1 MPKFM
6 DHHDDLPLPD
16 EIIQNIRAGQVV
28 GARDEFGV
36 CQLDLYYNAEGT
48 VFCLL
53 DAPNADAVRKHHEAM
68 GAPCGDVHQIDALSG

>member
-6 DHHDDLPLPD
+6 DYHNDLPLPD
-16 EIIQNIRAGQVV
+16 EVIQNIKAGLEA

-48 VFCLL
+48 VYCLL
-53 DAPNADAVRKHHEAM
+53 DAPDVDAVRKHHEAM
-68 GAPCGDVHQIDALSG
+68 GASCGDVHRIDALSS

>member
-6 DHHDDLPLPD
+6 DFHNNLPLSD
-16 EIIQNIRAGQVV
+16 EVIRSIKAGQEA

-48 VFCLL
+48 VYCLM
-53 DAPNADAVRKHHEAM
+53 DAPDADAVRKHHDLIGIA
-68 GAPCGDVHQIDALSG
+68 CGDVHQIASLS